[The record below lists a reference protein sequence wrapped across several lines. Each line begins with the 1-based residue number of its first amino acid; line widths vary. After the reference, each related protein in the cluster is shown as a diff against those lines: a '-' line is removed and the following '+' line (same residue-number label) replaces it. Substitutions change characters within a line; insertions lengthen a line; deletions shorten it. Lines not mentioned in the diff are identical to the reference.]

1 MDIWHILV
9 IILFTTQVIASL
21 CLYGKAT
28 KISFWT
34 KVFWV
39 TVWNV
44 ILYNGGFWTQKGG
57 DENV

>member
-9 IILFTTQVIASL
+9 IILFTTQVIASASL
-21 CLYGKAT
+21 CLHGKAT
-28 KISFWT
+28 KISFWA

-44 ILYNGGFWTQKGG
+44 ILYNGGFWT
-57 DENV
+57 